1 MCFLV
6 CAYIYQRAASVPFSL
21 KNTWWKDFRW
31 KVKKIA
37 SLSLSLIMA
46 KRKEKFYRF
55 FSHIYILYI
64 QFFLFIICSLTRT
77 PNNRHAIYI
86 YLRTFVMCSI
96 CTRRTIRFAHRRNG
110 GGAGDGKRNGERKK
124 IIEIDKTR
132 AARETL
138 THNVLCVR
146 IENLLRSSGNV
157 LPAASSIQQI

>member
-1 MCFLV
+1 MCV
-6 CAYIYQRAASVPFSL
+6 YISESSQRSVFSEKHL
-21 KNTWWKDFRW
+21 MKRLSMESEKNS
-31 KVKKIA
+31 IA
-37 SLSLSLIMA
+37 LSLSLIMA